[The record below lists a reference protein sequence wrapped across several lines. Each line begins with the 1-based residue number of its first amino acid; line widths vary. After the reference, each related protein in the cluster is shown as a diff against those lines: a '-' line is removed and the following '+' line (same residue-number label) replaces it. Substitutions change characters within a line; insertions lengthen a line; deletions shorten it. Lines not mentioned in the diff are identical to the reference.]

1 MEFLGRIDSQV
12 KIRGFRIE
20 LTEIETVL
28 DQYSS
33 IKQSV
38 VIAREDSPG
47 IKRLVAYIVGNK
59 HQNKIEEIRH
69 YLKQKLP
76 PYMVPSAF
84 VFLEEIP
91 VTHNGKVDHRALP
104 IPETTYSLASEF
116 TAPKTPIEERL
127 TAIWAEVLRLER
139 VSIHDNFFELGG
151 DSIISIQMI
160 SKANQ
165 MGLQLSPKQL
175 FQYQTIA
182 ELATVVGMD
191 KQIKAN
197 QALVTGIIPL
207 TPIQHWLFEQDL
219 PDINYFNQSA
229 LIEVPAT
236 VNPEL

>member
-28 DQYSS
+28 NQYSS

-59 HQNKIEEIRH
+59 NQNKIEEIRY

-91 VTHNGKVDHRALP
+91 ITTNGKVDHRALP
-104 IPETTYSLASEF
+104 IPETTSSLESEF

-127 TAIWAEVLRLER
+127 TAIWAEVLRLEK

-151 DSIISIQMI
+151 
-160 SKANQ
+160 
-165 MGLQLSPKQL
+165 
-175 FQYQTIA
+175 F
-182 ELATVVGMD
+182 
-191 KQIKAN
+191 
-197 QALVTGIIPL
+197 
-207 TPIQHWLFEQDL
+207 
-219 PDINYFNQSA
+219 NY
-229 LIEVPAT
+229 
-236 VNPEL
+236 